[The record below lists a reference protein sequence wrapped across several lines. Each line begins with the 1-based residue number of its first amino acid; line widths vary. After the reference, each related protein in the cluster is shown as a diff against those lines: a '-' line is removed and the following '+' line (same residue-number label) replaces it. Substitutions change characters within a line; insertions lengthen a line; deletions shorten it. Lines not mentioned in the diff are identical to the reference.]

1 MWRGLGLL
9 TVLSPLLNVLSL
21 AECID
26 FNSRQGIGDWVVG
39 SANIECKMRNKMEL
53 ELSVKR
59 AVACFG
65 RVSFFQKL

>member
-26 FNSRQGIGDWVVG
+26 FNSRQGIGDRVVG
-39 SANIECKMRNKMEL
+39 SANIEY
-53 ELSVKR
+53 VK
-59 AVACFG
+59 CEIKWSW
-65 RVSFFQKL
+65 SFQSNAL